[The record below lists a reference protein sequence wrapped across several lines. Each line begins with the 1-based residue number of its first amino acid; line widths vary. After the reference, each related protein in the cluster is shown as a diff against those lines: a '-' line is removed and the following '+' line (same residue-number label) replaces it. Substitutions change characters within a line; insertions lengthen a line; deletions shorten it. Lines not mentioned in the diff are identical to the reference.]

1 MDSRRAA
8 AEATRRR
15 ILDAAT
21 HAFLNDWFDE
31 VTIQSIATAAGVSGQ
46 TVLNHFGGKEALLES
61 AADELTRQIVAR
73 RGAGAPGDAAA
84 AVGALVDDYE
94 ITGDPT
100 IRALA
105 LEEKVSALA
114 PLLARGRAS
123 HREWVEETF
132 GRPDLTPELIA
143 ATDVYTWK
151 LLRRDQRLSRDATC
165 AAMIRIVRALLE
177 LGPEH
182 EEKDR

>member
-1 MDSRRAA
+1 MQSRRAA
-8 AEATRRR
+8 SEATRRR

-46 TVLNHFGGKEALLES
+46 TVLNHFGGKDALLES
-61 AADELTRQIVAR
+61 AADELSRQIVAR
-73 RGAGAPGDAAA
+73 RGAGAAGDAAA

-94 ITGDPT
+94 ITGDAT

-105 LEEKVSALA
+105 LEEKMSAIA

-123 HREWVEETF
+123 HRDWVEKTF
-132 GRPDLTPELIA
+132 GRPDLTTELIV
-143 ATDVYTWK
+143 ATDVYAWK
-151 LLRRDQRLSRDATC
+151 LLRRDQGLSRAAT
-165 AAMIRIVRALLE
+165 ARSIRRTVKALLA
-177 LGPEH
+177 LNPDA
-182 EEKDR
+182 EEDHR